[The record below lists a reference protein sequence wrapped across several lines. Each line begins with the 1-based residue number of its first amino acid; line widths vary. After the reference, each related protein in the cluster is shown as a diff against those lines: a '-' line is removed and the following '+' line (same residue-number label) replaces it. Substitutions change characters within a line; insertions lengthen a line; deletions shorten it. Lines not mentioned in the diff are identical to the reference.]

1 MSGTPTRAPPL
12 PPTCRRELELVIPSD
27 REHQSATSKH
37 GRQVRYIARHVCD
50 RRGGG
55 LRKREKL
62 PKRTW
67 KLPYISGVSP
77 PVLLLTAAPAIT
89 SACTTAVCPPLA
101 AQIIAVAPSA
111 LTLS

>member
-1 MSGTPTRAPPL
+1 MGAKYGISHGM
-12 PPTCRRELELVIPSD
+12 CVI
-27 REHQSATSKH
+27 E
-37 GRQVRYIARHVCD
+37 G
-50 RRGGG
+50 GGG